1 MGLCASFYWR
11 AHGTAARQALLW
23 HREPAGMR
31 VCEFLLT
38 EAPSA
43 SPRHHTPKTGS
54 PAPTPAWRRCSALLP
69 PRVISALLLETSPEA
84 QPVQPCCLG

>member
-69 PRVISALLLETSPEA
+69 PRWSVLCCWRHLLRHSLSSSA
-84 QPVQPCCLG
+84 V